1 MCAQRAIS
9 STFSRSLGA
18 CAPRRQSLIDETET
32 CTASPSS
39 LIFAA
44 PAAPCPSSESNTAGE
59 NVNDLPPIM

>member
-39 LIFAA
+39 LIFAGA
-44 PAAPCPSSESNTAGE
+44 CGAMPQQRIEHGGGE
-59 NVNDLPPIM
+59 W

>member
-1 MCAQRAIS
+1 MRPAGDILDLLE
-9 STFSRSLGA
+9 SLGA

-44 PAAPCPSSESNTAGE
+44 LRRMPSSESNTAGE
-59 NVNDLPPIM
+59 NVNGLPPIM